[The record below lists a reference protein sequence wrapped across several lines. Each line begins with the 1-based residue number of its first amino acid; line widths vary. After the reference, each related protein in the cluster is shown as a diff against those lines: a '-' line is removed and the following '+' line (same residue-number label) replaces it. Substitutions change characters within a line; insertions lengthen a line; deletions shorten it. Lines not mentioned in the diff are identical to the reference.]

1 MVGDRVSKSLKNYV
15 LFKKFERYFGL
26 YIVTHEAYLLNVSVL
41 NSLNV
46 YHIG

>member
-26 YIVTHEAYLLNVSVL
+26 YIDHHALEAPQ
-41 NSLNV
+41 
-46 YHIG
+46 